1 MTPHASSP
9 FVRLRQRG
17 VTLVELM
24 VALVLGLVV
33 TLVVSQIMSFSEGQK
48 RITTGGADAQV
59 NGALALYTLQREI
72 QMAGYGLT
80 MDKDALG
87 CPIKTQHATGGAA
100 TWRLA
105 PIVITDGADGA
116 PDTISLLTAERAYSI
131 PLTVSVDHAKD
142 GDRFTVRSV
151 VGVAA
156 GDVLIAVPEPYSATR
171 HCTLFGVTSIV
182 GTNQLVHAPG
192 ASGAGVW
199 NQDGAASIFPAAGYP
214 AGTLL
219 VNAGQIV
226 NRVFEVSGQ
235 NLWQR
240 TLNTASGDVDSQELF
255 PQIVNLQALYGKDT
269 SATPDGVIDVYDNI
283 TPTTNDG
290 WRRVL
295 AVRIAVVARSATYQK
310 EEVTTA
316 EPQWDVGTTT
326 TVAGAS
332 DCGAS
337 KCLTLKIDGL
347 VADWKHYRYSVFEVV
362 APLRNMLWGV

>member
-1 MTPHASSP
+1 MTQHASSSLL
-9 FVRLRQRG
+9 RARQRG

-24 VALVLGLVV
+24 VALALGLIV
-33 TLVVSQIMSFSEGQK
+33 TLVVSQIMSFAEGQK

-80 MDKDALG
+80 MDQDVLG
-87 CPIKTQHATGGAA
+87 CPVKTKHATGGDA
-100 TWRLA
+100 TWTLA
-105 PIVITDGADGA
+105 PVVITDGADGG

-131 PLTVSVDHAKD
+131 PLLVSVDHPKTA
-142 GDRFTVRSV
+142 DRFVVRSV
-151 VGVAA
+151 VGVAE
-156 GDVLIAVPEPYSATR
+156 GDVLIAVPELYSATN
-171 HCTLFGVTSIV
+171 HCTLFGVTAIA
-182 GTNQLVHAPG
+182 GTNQLMHAAGSTG
-192 ASGAGVW
+192 AAVW
-199 NQDGAASIFPAAGYP
+199 NQDGTSAIFPDAGYP

-226 NRVFEVSGQ
+226 NRVFDVGDQ
-235 NLWQR
+235 NLRQR
-240 TLNTASGDVDSQELF
+240 TLNTASGGADVQDLF

-269 SATPDGVIDVYDNI
+269 SVPADGVIDVYDNV

-310 EEVTTA
+310 DKVTTA
-316 EPQWDVGTTT
+316 EPRWDVGTAT

-332 DCGAS
+332 DCGDS

-347 VADWKHYRYSVFEVV
+347 VEDWEHYRYSVFEVV
-362 APLRNMLWGV
+362 APLRNMLWGI